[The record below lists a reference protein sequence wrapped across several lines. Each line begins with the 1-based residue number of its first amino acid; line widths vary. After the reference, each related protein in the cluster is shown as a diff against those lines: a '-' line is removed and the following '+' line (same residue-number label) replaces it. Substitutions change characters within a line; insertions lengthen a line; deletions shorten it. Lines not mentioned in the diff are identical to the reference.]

1 MGAIHRHG
9 RYKESHVFEA
19 YKPSCVKEKE
29 VGVWNF
35 KEKKEQMF
43 GKQMFGKQMLVMI
56 YRDNGTER
64 NWSKKTL
71 RSSA

>member
-1 MGAIHRHG
+1 M
-9 RYKESHVFEA
+9 
-19 YKPSCVKEKE
+19 PSCVKEKE

-43 GKQMFGKQMLVMI
+43 GKQMLVML

-71 RSSA
+71 LSST